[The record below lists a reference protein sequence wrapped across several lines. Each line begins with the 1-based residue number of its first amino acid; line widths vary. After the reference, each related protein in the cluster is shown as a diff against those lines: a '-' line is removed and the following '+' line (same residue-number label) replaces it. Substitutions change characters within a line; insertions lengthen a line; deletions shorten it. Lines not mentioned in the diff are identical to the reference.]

1 MNKKLLSSLVVFS
14 IVLLGVYFLSQE
26 SNKNVKSS
34 PVLPNIEWSKLSKL
48 VLDKEGVKLE
58 LSLDKNNQAINKW
71 VVASQYSYPA
81 SSSSVNGL
89 MFKLMDLSGSQSVDL
104 TDAGLS
110 RLGLTDDSKS
120 AGQGII
126 TLFGQNGEEVEQL
139 YLGGLR
145 NRKNTTVEETL
156 ALSGQYVRKKSTGK
170 SYLLALPINAQ
181 TTASAWL
188 DTEILS
194 VPSSMVYRVTAER
207 AAVDSSYGILRTSA
221 LTATEGK
228 PEFSIKEKVP
238 ANKEIDK
245 LVFDQ
250 ITTGL
255 EDLKLENVFPAN
267 AENTE
272 LSEIKF
278 LPLLTYEL
286 VNGLVYKISG
296 GEKGEKAY
304 ITVAVE
310 YNDSLADEAI
320 ALETKELEGKT
331 ENPKKPKILKS
342 SKEEAEK
349 LQAGYV
355 KWKYEVPKYVY
366 SRFSKNRD
374 NLFKDIVTPAAK

>member
-1 MNKKLLSSLVVFS
+1 MNKKLLSSLVVVS

-26 SNKNVKSS
+26 SNKNIKSA
-34 PVLPNIEWSKLSKL
+34 PVLPNVEWSKLSKL
-48 VLDKEGVKLE
+48 VLEKEGVKLE
-58 LSLDKNNQAINKW
+58 LSLDKSSQAINKW
-71 VVASQYSYPA
+71 VVASQSSYPA

-194 VPSSMVYRVTAER
+194 IPSSMVYKVTAAR

-221 LTATEGK
+221 LTAEGK
-228 PEFSIKEKVP
+228 PEFSLKEKAP

-250 ITTGL
+250 ITSGL
-255 EDLKLENVFPAN
+255 EDLKLENVFPS
-267 AENTE
+267 NTDSPE
-272 LSEIKF
+272 LSDMKF

-286 VNGLVYKISG
+286 VNGLVYKITG
-296 GEKGEKAY
+296 GDKGEKSY
-304 ITVAVE
+304 ITVSVE

-320 ALETKELEGKT
+320 AVETKELEGKT
-331 ENPKKPKILKS
+331 VDPKKPKILKS